1 MNLVLITAWISKK
14 RLFFVLEAKFSFTI
28 LPHCVFA
35 VCRSGIIV
43 CVRWVNTVCLVER
56 EKDLDGRHVVTIL
69 YSPYFSGGGHRISNF
84 VFIRKRSI
92 SLSDIIARIEIFVT
106 VV

>member
-1 MNLVLITAWISKK
+1 M
-14 RLFFVLEAKFSFTI
+14 
-28 LPHCVFA
+28 
-35 VCRSGIIV
+35 CRSGIIV